1 MAITTHGVHLIYGGT
16 SSSPSYAKI
25 TLKSLAPTYSTTN
38 MYSVPDLVVHSSKLY
53 RCKAHAVTGT
63 WDATKWDEI
72 EDVDLC
78 IKDFP
83 DLGNAQPDQVE
94 VTTLCD
100 TSHQNIDGLGNL
112 PDELS
117 FTANYNDDMYN
128 TIANHTAEAH
138 WGIQVG
144 TGSGSPQ
151 WVFKATARIELVG
164 AGVGDALEMRILLT
178 PKTEITKQNVA

>member
-1 MAITTHGVHLIYGGT
+1 MAITTQGVHLIYGGT
-16 SSSPSYAKI
+16 GSTASWDFVKKALGTEPE
-25 TLKSLAPTYSTTN
+25 TYEN
-38 MYSVPDLVVHSSKLY
+38 
-53 RCKAHAVTGT
+53 
-63 WDATKWDEI
+63 
-72 EDVDLC
+72 LC

-94 VTTLCD
+94 TTTLCD
-100 TSHQNIDGLGNL
+100 TEHQNIDGLGNV

-117 FTANYNDDMYN
+117 FTANFDDDFYDI
-128 TIANHTAEAH
+128 IAGYSAEAH

-164 AGVGDALEMRILLT
+164 AGVGDALEMRIVLT